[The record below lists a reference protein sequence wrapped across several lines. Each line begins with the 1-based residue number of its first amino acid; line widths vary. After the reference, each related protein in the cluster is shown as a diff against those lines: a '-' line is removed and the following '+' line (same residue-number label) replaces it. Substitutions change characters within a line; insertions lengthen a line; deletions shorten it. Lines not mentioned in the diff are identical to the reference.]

1 MRPSFQSGQIRF
13 GLGLIGIGKPWGHVP
28 GKVPLDSDARRLL
41 DFAFEAG
48 IRYFDSAP
56 SYGCAE
62 QRLGEFL
69 RTLTA
74 EERASVTVATKFGE
88 HWDAAASL
96 PFVDHSYAAL
106 ARSLEGSMGALRS
119 IDVLQLHKTTPDVLR
134 SDDLHRAWELA
145 REQGINVL
153 GASVSD
159 LESARV
165 ACADGG
171 FQMLQLPFN
180 LRNRKFDVVF
190 AETEASG
197 MWVATNRPYAMGELV
212 ESGANLVGAFD
223 FVMARLPRGV
233 VLSGTK
239 SVNHLRENLRAFEE
253 AAGCRSGAAGRK
265 AN

>member
-1 MRPSFQSGQIRF
+1 MKPLFRSGEIRF

-28 GKVPLDSDARRLL
+28 GTVPSDADARRLL

-69 RTLTA
+69 RSLTA

-88 HWDAAASL
+88 HWDSAPGR

-106 ARSLEGSMGALRS
+106 ARSLEASIGALRS
-119 IDVLQLHKTTPDVLR
+119 IDVLQLHKTTPEVLR

-165 ACADGG
+165 ACADGAY
-171 FQMLQLPFN
+171 QMLQMPFN
-180 LRNRKFDVVF
+180 LRNRKFDAVF
-190 AETEASG
+190 AKTEASG

-212 ESGANLVGAFD
+212 ESGASLVGAFE
-223 FVMARLPRGV
+223 FVAVRLPRGV

-239 SVNHLRENLRAFEE
+239 SVEHLRENLRAFEE
-253 AAGCRSGAAGRK
+253 ATACRSGAAGRK